1 MKKRKKLLII
11 DDNKLN
17 QRILTDILEK
27 DNYHILT
34 ADNTGYAQKIIKDFK
49 PDLILLD
56 IILPKIS
63 GLEFCKYLKSKEK
76 TAEIPVIFISTL
88 KKSRDIVEG
97 FKVGGVDY
105 ITKPFRE
112 EVVLARIKTHLK
124 LHETKKELKKKNEQQ
139 DILLENIDTQIWY
152 LEDKFSYGKVNK
164 SHADFLGYK
173 KEELENKSYTE
184 FLDAKEAKVCIISNE
199 KVFEKKEKIKTEE
212 WLKNSDGEKRLLSI
226 TKAPKLDEDGNVEYV
241 VASAEDI
248 TERKREEEKI
258 KYLSFHDEL
267 TGLYNRRYLE
277 NEITRLKHSRHY
289 PLSIIVGDLDKLKF
303 INDNYG
309 HQIGDMYIQKTAE
322 IFKDVFREEDV
333 VARTGGDEFSVILPN
348 TNSEDAFKIINRI
361 KKRFKNLNKKTKKLP
376 KEISISLGSS
386 TVICANEDINQH
398 YINADQKMYENKK
411 RKKSS

>member
-1 MKKRKKLLII
+1 MKNRKKLLII

-17 QRILTDILEK
+17 QRVLSDMLEK

-34 ADNTGYAQKIIKDFK
+34 ADNTEKAKNIIKDFK

-63 GLEFCKYLKSKEK
+63 GLEFCKHLKSKEK

-88 KKSRDIVEG
+88 KRSRDIVKG

-105 ITKPFRE
+105 ITKPFQE

-124 LHETKKELKKKNEQQ
+124 LNETKKELKKKNEQQ

-173 KEELENKSYTE
+173 KEELENKSYTD
-184 FLDAKEAKVCIISNE
+184 FLDKKEAEVCVISNK
-199 KVFEKKEKIKTEE
+199 KVFEEKEKVKTEE
-212 WLKNSDGEKRLLSI
+212 WLKNAEGEKRLLSI

-277 NEITRLKHSRHY
+277 NEISRLKNSRQY
-289 PLSIIVGDLDKLKF
+289 PLSIIVGDLDNLKF

-309 HQIGDMYIQKTAE
+309 HQVGDLYIQKAAAV
-322 IFKDVFREEDV
+322 FKDVLREEDI
-333 VARTGGDEFSVILPN
+333 VARTGGDEFSVILPK
-348 TNSEDAFKIINRI
+348 TNSEQVFRIINRA
-361 KKRFKNLNKKTKKLP
+361 KKRFKNLTKKSKELP

-386 TVICANEDINQH
+386 TVICAEEDINQH
-398 YINADQKMYENKK
+398 YINADQMMYENKK